1 MKWKTRILFTVSLCS
16 LWQAPAVWPSPAQ
29 TAEEVVVASTEAI
42 YRAIQDQCG
51 EIEQNPI
58 HLHKLVEEILI
69 PHADFTRMAQLALGK
84 HWQTAETNLRSEF
97 VIQFRHLLIRTY
109 STAVQMASLE
119 AIRYLP
125 SRAGTKPGTITVRT
139 EVRRPGEP
147 LVTINYRL
155 YQKGVEWLVYDILV
169 DGISLV
175 SNYRSTFA
183 EEIANKGFSGLVSVL
198 EKKNQ
203 RPVIQSNAD
212 LIRRRAIRACKQAT
226 LPVK

>member
-1 MKWKTRILFTVSLCS
+1 MKRKTYVLLTVCLFSVLQS
-16 LWQAPAVWPSPAQ
+16 PAVWPSTAQ
-29 TAEEVVVASTEAI
+29 SAEDVVVAATEAI
-42 YRAIQDQCG
+42 YRAIKDQCR
-51 EIEQNPI
+51 EIEQNPF

-84 HWQTAETNLRSEF
+84 HWKAAEINLRSEF
-97 VIQFRHLLIRTY
+97 VIQFRQLLIRTY

-125 SRAGTKPGTITVRT
+125 SRAGTKPDTMTVRT
-139 EVRRPGEP
+139 EVRRPGEA

-155 YQKGVEWLVYDILV
+155 YQRDVEWFVYDILV

-183 EEIANKGFSGLVSVL
+183 EEISNNGFSGLVSVL

-203 RPVIQSNAD
+203 RPVIKSNSD
-212 LIRRRAIRACKQAT
+212 LIRKRAIRACQ
-226 LPVK
+226 